1 MGCSDFN
8 VRLPLPK
15 TTRCACQNMSTP
27 ATTQTQAAP
36 VSDLPNEKV
45 LIHAAKIAL
54 EQDKP
59 ILLDYYK
66 DTRAGG
72 TAFLGED
79 KETKEKILVKNPE
92 EYTSPVQKMFKAK
105 DDYIIVTENSVY
117 IVSGAI
123 KKKEISSA
131 GM

>member
-1 MGCSDFN
+1 
-8 VRLPLPK
+8 
-15 TTRCACQNMSTP
+15 MSTP
-27 ATTQTQAAP
+27 TPTSVPVPAP
-36 VSDLPNEKV
+36 SDLPNEKV
-45 LIHAAKIAL
+45 LLHAAKIAM

-66 DTRAGG
+66 DTKAGG
-72 TAFLGED
+72 SAFIGED

-123 KKKEISSA
+123 KKKEISSS

>member
-1 MGCSDFN
+1 
-8 VRLPLPK
+8 
-15 TTRCACQNMSTP
+15 MSTP
-27 ATTQTQAAP
+27 TPTTATSP
-36 VSDLPNEKV
+36 PSDLPNEKV
-45 LIHAAKIAL
+45 LLHAAKIAM

-66 DTRAGG
+66 DTKAGG
-72 TAFLGED
+72 SAFIGED

-92 EYTSPVQKMFKAK
+92 EYTSPVTKMFKAK

-117 IVSGAI
+117 IVSGAV

>member
-1 MGCSDFN
+1 
-8 VRLPLPK
+8 
-15 TTRCACQNMSTP
+15 MSTP
-27 ATTQTQAAP
+27 APSSAP
-36 VSDLPNEKV
+36 PSELPNEKV
-45 LIHAAKIAL
+45 LVHAAKIAM

-66 DTRAGG
+66 ETKAGG
-72 TAFLGED
+72 SAFLGED

-92 EYTSPVQKMFKAK
+92 EYTSPVSKMFKAK

-117 IVSGAI
+117 IVSGMI

>member
-1 MGCSDFN
+1 MSA
-8 VRLPLPK
+8 P
-15 TTRCACQNMSTP
+15 TSTP
-27 ATTQTQAAP
+27 AATNQAGGA
-36 VSDLPNEKV
+36 VDLPNEKV
-45 LIHAAKIAL
+45 LIHAAKIAM

-66 DTRAGG
+66 ETKAGG

-117 IVSGAI
+117 VVSGSI
-123 KKKEISSA
+123 KKKEISSS

>member
-1 MGCSDFN
+1 
-8 VRLPLPK
+8 
-15 TTRCACQNMSTP
+15 MSAPTATATP
-27 ATTQTQAAP
+27 QATG
-36 VSDLPNEKV
+36 VDLPNEKV
-45 LIHAAKIAL
+45 LLHAAKIAM

-66 DTRAGG
+66 DTKTGG

-117 IVSGAI
+117 VVSGSI
-123 KKKEISSA
+123 KKKEISST